1 MGNFSPFFGGG
12 GGAGGLGKGGEGKG
26 NVMFNKLAAVFC
38 QV

>member
-1 MGNFSPFFGGG
+1 MGNFSPFLGGG
-12 GGAGGLGKGGEGKG
+12 GVLGKGGEGKG